1 MNDYKVNY
9 KAWDQDDDSYD
20 IVTELTEDKARKFFK
35 ARHKGESI
43 EIKSVELI
51 RENTTATKDQEREV
65 LTAIKKMVAD
75 LGPDSYLR
83 TAFAGCF
90 ADAEQN
96 IEDDAAYSMKGRLEY
111 AEGQL
116 AEAQQEIKRLKEKL
130 AESEKD
136 YEAAHAAAH
145 AIAEQKDAEIAALR
159 GRIPQADDIHDAVQL
174 MGEKVYSLKEQE
186 EAAKKIVETADAPE
200 SPEFR
205 QAVTDHR
212 NAKSSMDY
220 YTEVMKRLAGSQQ

>member
-9 KAWDQDDDSYD
+9 KAWDQDDDSYA
-20 IVTELTEDKARKFFK
+20 IVTELTEDKARKSFK

-43 EIKSVELI
+43 EIMGVELI
-51 RENTTATKDQEREV
+51 RENTTATKDQEREA
-65 LTAIKKMVAD
+65 LAAIKKMVAD

-116 AEAQQEIKRLKEKL
+116 AEAQQEIKRLKDKL

-136 YEAAHAAAH
+136 YEAAHAANH
-145 AIAEQKDAEIAALR
+145 AIAEQKDAEIAAL
-159 GRIPQADDIHDAVQL
+159 QARTMTADELYDIRLVLEDRVKAD
-174 MGEKVYSLKEQE
+174 GD
-186 EAAKKIVETADAPE
+186 EAAKAAAEIVKHADDPA
-200 SPEFR
+200 STEFLE
-205 QAVTDHR
+205 AR
-212 NAKSSMDY
+212 NAHRIATHDA
-220 YTEVMKRLAGSQQ
+220 EVVQAMVERLAALN